1 MGVAIRNLRKPSV
14 TGGAPERA
22 TLIRGKADPHSNTI
36 SVNFMR
42 FLVFISSYP
51 PPPS

>member
-1 MGVAIRNLRKPSV
+1 MGAAIKNLRKPSV
-14 TGGAPERA
+14 TGGAPEIA

-36 SVNFMR
+36 SVNFMK

-51 PPPS
+51 PPS